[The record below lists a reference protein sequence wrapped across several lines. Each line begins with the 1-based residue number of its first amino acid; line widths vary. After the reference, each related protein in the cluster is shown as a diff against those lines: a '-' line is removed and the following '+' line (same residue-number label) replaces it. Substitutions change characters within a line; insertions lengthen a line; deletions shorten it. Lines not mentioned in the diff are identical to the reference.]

1 MIRII
6 VVHALLFLLPFIAYA
21 IWLAVVRRSA
31 SAENWRDAPLLWLTM
46 AGGLVVIASLV
57 MLASF
62 DDKNA
67 DATYTPMQFKDGQL
81 VPGKL
86 E

>member
-31 SAENWRDAPLLWLTM
+31 SAENWRDAPLLWLSM

-67 DATYTPMQFKDGQL
+67 DANYTPMQFKDGQL